1 MHFFNF
7 LKKLLPPPHR
17 YRDEFLKYLAL
28 SPWRWRRNNSG
39 GSGSAAMD
47 ISDSYV
53 IIFQTPAT

>member
-1 MHFFNF
+1 
-7 LKKLLPPPHR
+7 LLPPPHR

-39 GSGSAAMD
+39 GSGSTTMD